1 MLLGLAALKLFFLDV
16 CLWGSWT
23 GGNIFP
29 IVFAALPNGFAIAQL
44 LQANDTTLIVM
55 LVGISSGISLLGNIW
70 LAGIFMMLFFPMNLW
85 LVAILLMLIW
95 LAGQQISNRFEKI
108 RQPMKAGRVTD
119 DRD

>member
-1 MLLGLAALKLFFLDV
+1 MVGR
-16 CLWGSWT
+16 
-23 GGNIFP
+23 
-29 IVFAALPNGFAIAQL
+29 LP
-44 LQANDTTLIVM
+44 ANDTTLIVM

>member
-1 MLLGLAALKLFFLDV
+1 
-16 CLWGSWT
+16 
-23 GGNIFP
+23 
-29 IVFAALPNGFAIAQL
+29 
-44 LQANDTTLIVM
+44 
-55 LVGISSGISLLGNIW
+55 
-70 LAGIFMMLFFPMNLW
+70 MMLFFPMNLW

>member
-16 CLWGSWT
+16 YLWGSWT

-44 LQANDTTLIVM
+44 LPTNDTTLIVM
-55 LVGISSGISLLGNIW
+55 LVGISSGIGLLGNIW
-70 LAGIFMMLFFPMNLW
+70 LAGIFMMLFFSMNLW

-95 LAGQQISNRFEKI
+95 LAGQQISNRFEKNTPANES
-108 RQPMKAGRVTD
+108 R
-119 DRD
+119 

>member
-23 GGNIFP
+23 GGNIFL

-44 LQANDTTLIVM
+44 LPTNDTTLIVM
-55 LVGISSGISLLGNIW
+55 LVGISSGIGLLGNIW

-85 LVAILLMLIW
+85 LD
-95 LAGQQISNRFEKI
+95 NRSATVLKKI
-108 RQPMKAGRVTD
+108 RQPMKAGRVAD

>member
-1 MLLGLAALKLFFLDV
+1 MTLAALRT
-16 CLWGSWT
+16 CLHLLVKPGQQS
-23 GGNIFP
+23 
-29 IVFAALPNGFAIAQL
+29 IVDAANMVGRLP
-44 LQANDTTLIVM
+44 ANDATLIVM
-55 LVGISSGISLLGNIW
+55 LVGISSGIGLLGNIW

-108 RQPMKAGRVTD
+108 RQPMKAGGVAD